1 MGAKALLIGQE
12 RRWNGIIVQN
22 ELSRFKFV
30 TNFLFSIL
38 VLCKVIHLIT
48 FLNVSAQREG
58 VMENTCGR
66 LMVKSQRG
74 LGHVKQERT

>member
-30 TNFLFSIL
+30 TNLLFSVL
-38 VLCKVIHLIT
+38 VLCKAIHLIT

-58 VMENTCGR
+58 VM
-66 LMVKSQRG
+66 
-74 LGHVKQERT
+74 

>member
-30 TNFLFSIL
+30 TNLLFSIL
-38 VLCKVIHLIT
+38 VLCKARHLIT

-58 VMENTCGR
+58 VI
-66 LMVKSQRG
+66 
-74 LGHVKQERT
+74 